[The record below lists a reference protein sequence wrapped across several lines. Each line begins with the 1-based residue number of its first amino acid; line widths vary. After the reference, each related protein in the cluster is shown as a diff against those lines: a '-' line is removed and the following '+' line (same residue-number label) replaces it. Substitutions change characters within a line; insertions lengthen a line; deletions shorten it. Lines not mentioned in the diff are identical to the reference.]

1 MRDGYYRHGEGFLL
15 VYSVTTRSSFE
26 EIVKLRDQIVRV
38 KEDVPKVPLV
48 LVGNKCDL
56 EDRRQVTKTEGEDLA
71 RSWGVPFFEASAK
84 LRINVENCFYQ
95 LVREIRYVRNPKQT
109 KSGEAGK
116 KKGGCMLL

>member
-1 MRDGYYRHGEGFLL
+1 M
-15 VYSVTTRSSFE
+15 
-26 EIVKLRDQIVRV
+26 
-38 KEDVPKVPLV
+38 
-48 LVGNKCDL
+48 GNKCDL

-95 LVREIRYVRNPKQT
+95 LVREIRIVRNPPNAK
-109 KSGEAGK
+109 KGAEK

>member
-1 MRDGYYRHGEGFLL
+1 MGF
-15 VYSVTTRSSFE
+15 S
-26 EIVKLRDQIVRV
+26 DQ
-38 KEDVPKVPLV
+38 V

-95 LVREIRYVRNPKQT
+95 LVREIRNVRNPPGKQ
-109 KSGEAGK
+109 KAGEK
-116 KKGGCMLL
+116 KKGAGCMLL

>member
-48 LVGNKCDL
+48 RFAAVAFLPTV
-56 EDRRQVTKTEGEDLA
+56 
-71 RSWGVPFFEASAK
+71 
-84 LRINVENCFYQ
+84 I
-95 LVREIRYVRNPKQT
+95 
-109 KSGEAGK
+109 
-116 KKGGCMLL
+116 